1 MNVWGY
7 SLRTGALTSL
17 DRKCLSAGSSHD
29 EVWAWFANLFT
40 GLTPWCSSELGRR
53 PKLSLSRWPANKL
66 VAAETLKEILHTC
79 THMHAQGCHSLS
91 PQHTQKHTVCP
102 PISLLR
108 EKKKLFRMPSS
119 HLRASLYTPIHN
131 TLQISSLP
139 PLSSLSFFPS
149 HPCPVPVTIN
159 STPCTQTHTR
169 KPQRDTNSTNT
180 ENSEPTPAA
189 VGEEEKRTRE
199 KCGETTDTRNR
210 RSLNILFHTIKQLAQ
225 CWGESLTVWVR
236 DKHRRTSVTALL
248 PSPQAR
254 SANIITLSF

>member
-1 MNVWGY
+1 M
-7 SLRTGALTSL
+7 
-17 DRKCLSAGSSHD
+17 
-29 EVWAWFANLFT
+29 
-40 GLTPWCSSELGRR
+40 
-53 PKLSLSRWPANKL
+53 
-66 VAAETLKEILHTC
+66 
-79 THMHAQGCHSLS
+79 
-91 PQHTQKHTVCP
+91 
-102 PISLLR
+102 
-108 EKKKLFRMPSS
+108 
-119 HLRASLYTPIHN
+119 PIHN

-139 PLSSLSFFPS
+139 PLSSLSLFPS

-180 ENSEPTPAA
+180 ENREPTPAA

-236 DKHRRTSVTALL
+236 DKHRHTSVTAWL
-248 PSPQAR
+248 PSPQALF
-254 SANIITLSF
+254 ANNNNIVLLVKIINTICLESSQFKLKHLPKMCLLSQGLAWKSLFTVSQMNAKNSSRCLQLPVLRWVVTPAGISPSREVQTPNGRQMGSKKHAKIILRPSRWWCWDQCLCPVLTPHGVFL